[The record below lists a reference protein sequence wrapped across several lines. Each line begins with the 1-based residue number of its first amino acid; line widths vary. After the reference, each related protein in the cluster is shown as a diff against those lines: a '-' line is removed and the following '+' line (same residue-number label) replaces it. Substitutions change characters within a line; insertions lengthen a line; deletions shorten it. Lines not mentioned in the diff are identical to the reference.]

1 MPPAPRVGCAGP
13 EGRLGHRS
21 CLMALQVPTGKYLL
35 MHNGGG
41 RSYTMDFLVRR
52 KRPGDVILGLGDKP
66 KNWADCQDMAWERPE
81 GGDYETIPDIP
92 ALFN

>member
-1 MPPAPRVGCAGP
+1 M
-13 EGRLGHRS
+13 
-21 CLMALQVPTGKYLL
+21 PTGKYLL
-35 MHNGGG
+35 MANMGG

-66 KNWADCQDMAWERPE
+66 NNWLDCTDMAWEHPA
-81 GGDYETIPDIP
+81 TIASGEIAAGLDVPDIP